1 MQRTTKRWL
10 AISVVLIAFFA
21 AFGGAIIVQDM
32 GNSIASS
39 SGLHGN
45 VTLAQEYGYVDAY
58 NGTWHTVSV
67 TSDASGAI
75 TFTVPYNTS
84 LVYVFTDNSAYNV
97 KGLLKNI
104 TSFVTASV
112 SIAKPTATTGSAN
125 LSSFV
130 AAMGGIHNS
139 TSTSSI
145 GDHAIT
151 DVSSSLVL
159 YNSSHSINDMGK
171 GEQFSIFDMM
181 SGNLKNSMQLKMD
194 LNGWTKNTNTSDA
207 DQGATITVASTQQY
221 AVKTNIIS
229 DTEYV
234 MLVLFI
240 IGLVASVLA
249 IPRVRGLGQF
259 RIRKDE
265 AYGLV
270 AAVIV
275 FAISYGILDIMGA
288 TYSFLGIGL
297 PYEAL
302 FGFAM
307 AMYFYGTVESV
318 GRFDAG
324 MGYGIIGLIAVAVV
338 SEFVPFLN
346 PMANFSTY
354 SMVGAITA
362 FVFILAMIVLAGA
375 GIVSVKNS
383 RLD

>member
-1 MQRTTKRWL
+1 MQLSSKRWL
-10 AISVVLIAFFA
+10 AIAVMVIAVFA
-21 AFGGAIIVQDM
+21 ALGGAVIVQDM

-39 SGLHGN
+39 KGLQGN

-58 NGTWHTVSV
+58 NGSWHTVPV

-84 LVYVFTDNSAYNV
+84 LVYIFTDNPAYNV
-97 KGLLKNI
+97 KGLLKNT

-125 LSSFV
+125 LTEFV
-130 AAMGGIHNS
+130 AEMGGIHNS

-151 DVSSSLVL
+151 DASTSIVI
-159 YNSSHSINDMGK
+159 YNSSKSINYMGK
-171 GEQFSIFDMM
+171 GEQFNIFDMM
-181 SGNLKNSMQLKMD
+181 AGNLKNSMQLKME
-194 LNGWTKNTNTSDA
+194 LNGWVKNTNTSDA
-207 DQGATITVASTQQY
+207 DQGATITVAATQQY

-240 IGLVASVLA
+240 IGLVAAVLA
-249 IPRVRGLGQF
+249 IPKVRGLGQF

-265 AYGLV
+265 AYGLI

-275 FAISYGILDIMGA
+275 FAIAYGILDIMAA
-288 TYSFLGIGL
+288 TYPFIGIAL

-307 AMYFYGTVESV
+307 AMYFYGTVEEV

-324 MGYGIIGLIAVAVV
+324 LGYGIIGLLAVAIV
-338 SEFVPFLN
+338 SEFLPFLN
-346 PMANFSTY
+346 PMANFTY

-362 FVFILAMIVLAGA
+362 FVFVLAMIVLAGA